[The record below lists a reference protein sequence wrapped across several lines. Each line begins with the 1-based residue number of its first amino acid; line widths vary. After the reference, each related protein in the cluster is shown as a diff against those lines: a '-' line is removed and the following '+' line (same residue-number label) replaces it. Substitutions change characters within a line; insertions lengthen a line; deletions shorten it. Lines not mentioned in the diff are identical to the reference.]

1 MTKRA
6 LWAGA
11 ILAVLLAVAACG
23 GSDGGGEATPAGTG
37 QEDTGGEIVKGG
49 ILRIGTTG
57 EIDSI
62 NPFVA
67 FNAESY
73 QAFVIQYPLLVQ
85 YSPEFEWEGDLAESW
100 ETSEDGLT
108 WTFHL
113 KEAQWSD
120 GEPLTA
126 EDAVWTGETVL
137 EYADGPTSILAP
149 FLSHVESLEAPDPQ
163 TLVITYERPV
173 GNVLPQLQQFFIL
186 PEHVWSQH
194 VGNNG
199 RGLKAWNLQD
209 DLPVVGAGP
218 FVITEFD
225 RKGTSIFEKNPSY
238 YGTEANVD
246 AIGYQHFENEDALLA
261 AFEAGELDFLEE
273 VPPNAVPQ
281 LESDESAVVSK
292 VESTQINNFI
302 FNSNPD
308 KPNNRELL
316 DPEVREAF
324 EYAIDREEI
333 AEVVFAGNAE
343 PVASIVAPQ
352 TGEWMNPDIEPLP
365 FDVDMANQI
374 LDEAGYERG
383 ADGVRR
389 DDEGQPMAY
398 EVITPTGVQGV
409 QREFEIIQRGLK
421 QAGVR
426 LTPKALDDTTAFEEI
441 LKPDSKY
448 ESFDL
453 ALWSWVG
460 YLDPDFVLSVTTCD
474 QWGGWSDTGYCNE
487 EYDELYQEQG
497 VTVDQE
503 ERKEIVWRMQDIH
516 QRDRP
521 YIHLVAVEYITVSK
535 ANWAGFHPDLIAYSK
550 LPWIDPHRTSE

>member
-1 MTKRA
+1 MKIRA
-6 LWAGA
+6 LWS
-11 ILAVLLAVAACG
+11 IVFLLATASLVGC
-23 GSDGGGEATPAGTG
+23 GSDDQAEGTRTATGS
-37 QEDTGGEIVKGG
+37 QEENVVKGG

-73 QAFVIQYPLLVQ
+73 QAFVIEYPLLVQ
-85 YSPEFEWEGDLAESW
+85 YSPEFEWEGDWAESW

-113 KEAQWSD
+113 KEGQWSD

-137 EYADGPTSILAP
+137 KYADGPTAILAP

-186 PEHVWSQH
+186 PKHVWEKH
-194 VGNNG
+194 DTNKG
-199 RGLKAWNLQD
+199 RGLKAYNPQD

-218 FVITEFD
+218 FVITEYD
-225 RKGTSIFEKNPSY
+225 KKGTTIFEKNPNY
-238 YGTEANVD
+238 YGTEPNVD
-246 AIGYQHFENEDALLA
+246 TVGYQYFANEDALLA
-261 AFEAGELDFLEE
+261 AFRADQIDFLEE
-273 VPPNAVPQ
+273 VPPNAVSS
-281 LESDESAVVSK
+281 LEEDESVVVSN
-292 VESTQINNFI
+292 VPSTDIKNFI

-308 KPNNRELL
+308 KPDNRELL
-316 DPEVREAF
+316 DPKVREAI

-333 AEVVFAGNAE
+333 AEVAFAGNAE
-343 PVASIVAPQ
+343 PVASIVAPI
-352 TGEWMNPDIEPLP
+352 TGEWMNPNIEPLP
-365 FDVDMANQI
+365 FDPDKGNEI
-374 LDEAGYERG
+374 LDAAGYERG
-383 ADGVRR
+383 PDGIRR
-389 DDEGQPMAY
+389 DEEGERMAY

-409 QREFEIIQRGLK
+409 QRNFEIIK
-421 QAGVR
+421 NGVDQLGIR

-441 LKPDSKY
+441 LADDYGK
-448 ESFDL
+448 FDL
-453 ALWSWVG
+453 AMWSWVG

-474 QWGGWSDTGYCNE
+474 QLGGWSDTGYCNE
-487 EYDELYQEQG
+487 EYDELYQQQG
-497 VTVDQE
+497 LAVDQE
-503 ERKEIVWRMQDIH
+503 ERKEIVWRMQEIH

-521 YIHLVAVEYITVSK
+521 YIHLVAVEYITSWRS
-535 ANWAGFHPDLIAYSK
+535 NWDGFHPDLIAYSK
-550 LPWIDPHRTSE
+550 LPWIDPHRTEE

>member
-6 LWAGA
+6 LWAAA
-11 ILAVLLAVAACG
+11 ILAVLFAVAGCG
-23 GSDGGGEATPAGTG
+23 GSDDGDGEATPTG
-37 QEDTGGEIVKGG
+37 REDGGGEVVKGG

-73 QAFVIQYPLLVQ
+73 QAFVIEYPLLVQ
-85 YSPEFEWEGDLAESW
+85 YSPEFEWEGDWAESW

-113 KEAQWSD
+113 REGQWSD
-120 GEPLTA
+120 GRPLTA

-137 EYADGPTSILAP
+137 KYKDGPTSILAP
-149 FLSHVESLEAPDPQ
+149 FLSHVKSLEAPDPQ

-186 PEHVWSQH
+186 PKHVWQEH

-218 FVITEFD
+218 FVITKYD
-225 RKGTSIFEKNPSY
+225 KKGTTIFEKNPSY
-238 YGTEANVD
+238 YGPEPNVD
-246 AIGYQHFENEDALLA
+246 AVGYQHFENEDALLA
-261 AFEAGELDFLEE
+261 SFEAGELDFLEE
-273 VPPNAVPQ
+273 VPPNAISN
-281 LESDESAVVSK
+281 LEANDDVVVSN
-292 VESTQINNFI
+292 VESTDTKNFI

-308 KPNNRELL
+308 KPRNRELL
-316 DPEVREAF
+316 DPRVREAF
-324 EYAIDREEI
+324 EHAIDREEI
-333 AEVVFAGNAE
+333 AEVVYAGFAE

-352 TGEWMNPDIEPLP
+352 TGEWMNPEIEPLP
-365 FDVDMANQI
+365 YDIERANQI

-383 ADGVRR
+383 PDGVRR
-389 DDEGQPMAY
+389 DDEGERMAY

-409 QREFEIIQRGLK
+409 QRSFEIIQRGLEQIGIEVK
-421 QAGVR
+421 
-426 LTPKALDDTTAFEEI
+426 PKALDDTTAFEEI
-441 LKPDSKY
+441 LKPDGKY

-453 ALWSWVG
+453 AMWSWVG

-487 EYDELYQEQG
+487 EYDRLYQRQG

-503 ERKEIVWRMQDIH
+503 ERKQIVWDMQEIH
-516 QRDRP
+516 ARDRP
-521 YIHLVAVEYITVSK
+521 YIHLVTLDYIT
-535 ANWAGFHPDLIAYSK
+535 AWRQGWDGFRPDLIAYSK
-550 LPWIDPHRTSE
+550 LPWIEPHRTEG

>member
-6 LWAGA
+6 LWAVA
-11 ILAVLLAVAACG
+11 ILAVLLAVAGCG
-23 GSDGGGEATPAGTG
+23 GSDDGGEATPAGTG
-37 QEDTGGEIVKGG
+37 QEEPGGEIVKGG

-73 QAFVIQYPLLVQ
+73 QAFVIEYPLLVQ

-120 GEPLTA
+120 GQPLTA

-163 TLVITYERPV
+163 TLVITYEQPV

-186 PEHVWSQH
+186 PQHVWSEH

-225 RKGTSIFEKNPSY
+225 KKGTTIFEKNPNY
-238 YGTEANVD
+238 YGTEPNVD
-246 AIGYQHFENEDALLA
+246 AVGYQHFENEDALLA

-273 VPPNAVPQ
+273 VPPNAIPT
-281 LESDESAVVSK
+281 LEANEDYVVSN
-292 VESTQINNFI
+292 VQSTDTKNFI

-316 DPEVREAF
+316 DPKVREAF

-333 AEVVFAGNAE
+333 AEVVYAGHAE

-352 TGEWMNPDIEPLP
+352 TGEWMNPNVEPLP
-365 FDVDMANQI
+365 YDVDRANQI
-374 LDEAGYERG
+374 LDEAGYELG
-383 ADGVRR
+383 SDGVRR
-389 DDEGQPMAY
+389 DNEGERMEY

-409 QREFEIIQRGLK
+409 NRSFEIVQRGLDQVGIK
-421 QAGVR
+421 

-453 ALWSWVG
+453 AMWSWVG

-487 EYDELYQEQG
+487 EYDRLYQKQG

-503 ERKEIVWRMQDIH
+503 ERKQIVWEMQEIH
-516 QRDRP
+516 ARDRP
-521 YIHLVAVEYITVSK
+521 YIQMVTLDYITV
-535 ANWAGFHPDLIAYSK
+535 WQQGWDGFHPDLIAYSK
-550 LPWIDPHRTSE
+550 LPWTDPHRTE

>member
-6 LWAGA
+6 LWAAA
-11 ILAVLLAVAACG
+11 ILAVLLAVAGCG
-23 GSDGGGEATPAGTG
+23 GSDDGGGEATPTG
-37 QEDTGGEIVKGG
+37 REDGGGEVVKGG

-73 QAFVIQYPLLVQ
+73 QAFVIEYPLLVQ
-85 YSPEFEWEGDLAESW
+85 YSPEFEWEGDWAESW

-113 KEAQWSD
+113 KPGEWSD
-120 GEPLTA
+120 GQPLTA

-137 EYADGPTSILAP
+137 KYKDGPTAILAP
-149 FLSHVESLEAPDPQ
+149 FLSHVKSLEAPDPQ

-186 PEHVWSQH
+186 PKHVWEEH

-199 RGLKAWNLQD
+199 KGLKAWNLQD
-209 DLPVVGAGP
+209 ELPVVGAGP
-218 FVITEFD
+218 FVITKFEK
-225 RKGTSIFEKNPSY
+225 KGTTIFEKNPNY
-238 YGTEANVD
+238 YGTKPNVD
-246 AIGYQHFENEDALLA
+246 AVGYQHFENEDALLA

-273 VPPNAVPQ
+273 VPPNAISNLQ
-281 LESDESAVVSK
+281 ENDEVVVSN
-292 VESTQINNFI
+292 VESTDTKNFI

-308 KPNNRELL
+308 KPKNRELL
-316 DPEVREAF
+316 DPRVREAF
-324 EYAIDREEI
+324 EHAIDREEI
-333 AEVVFAGNAE
+333 AEVVYAGFAQ

-352 TGEWMNPDIEPLP
+352 TGEWMNPEIEPLP
-365 FDVDMANQI
+365 YDIERANQI

-383 ADGVRR
+383 SDGIRR
-389 DDEGQPMAY
+389 DEEGEPMSY

-409 QREFEIIQRGLK
+409 QRSFEIIQRGLE
-421 QAGVR
+421 QIGIRV
-426 LTPKALDDTTAFEEI
+426 TPKALDDTTAFEEI

-453 ALWSWVG
+453 AMWSWVG

-487 EYDELYQEQG
+487 EYDRLYRQQG

-503 ERKEIVWRMQDIH
+503 ERKEIVWEMQAIH
-516 QRDRP
+516 ARDRP
-521 YIHLVAVEYITVSK
+521 YIHLVTLDYITVWRK
-535 ANWAGFHPDLIAYSK
+535 GWDGFHPDLIAYSK
-550 LPWIDPHRTSE
+550 LPWTDPHRTEE

>member
-6 LWAGA
+6 LWAAA
-11 ILAVLLAVAACG
+11 ILTVLLAVAGCG
-23 GSDGGGEATPAGTG
+23 GSDDPGGEATPTGTG
-37 QEDTGGEIVKGG
+37 QEEGETEVVKGG

-120 GEPLTA
+120 GQPLTA

-149 FLSHVESLEAPDPQ
+149 FLSHVESLDAPDPQ

-186 PEHVWSQH
+186 PQHVWAEH

-199 RGLKAWNLQD
+199 RGLKAWNLQE

-218 FVITEFD
+218 FVVARFD
-225 RKGTSIFEKNPSY
+225 RKGTTIFEKNPNY
-238 YGTEANVD
+238 YGTEPNVD
-246 AIGYQHFENEDALLA
+246 AVGYQHFENEDALLA
-261 AFEAGELDFLEE
+261 AFEAGELDYLEE
-273 VPPNAVPQ
+273 VPFNAIPT
-281 LESDESAVVSK
+281 LEANEDVVVSN
-292 VESTQINNFI
+292 VESTDTKNFI

-324 EYAIDREEI
+324 EQAIDREEI
-333 AEVVFAGNAE
+333 AEVVYAGYAQ

-352 TGEWMNPDIEPLP
+352 AGEWVNPNVEPLP
-365 FDVDMANQI
+365 YDIDRANQI

-383 ADGVRR
+383 PDGIRR
-389 DDEGQPMAY
+389 DEEGEPMAY

-409 QREFEIIQRGLK
+409 QRSFEIIQRGLE
-421 QAGVR
+421 QAGIRV
-426 LTPKALDDTTAFEEI
+426 TPKALDDTTAFEEI

-453 ALWSWVG
+453 AMWSWVG

-487 EYDELYQEQG
+487 EYDELYREQG

-503 ERKEIVWRMQDIH
+503 ERKEIVWEMQEIH
-516 QRDRP
+516 ARDRP
-521 YIHLVAVEYITVSK
+521 YIHIATLDYITVWRN
-535 ANWAGFHPDLIAYSK
+535 NWDGFHPDLTAYSK
-550 LPWIDPHRTSE
+550 LPWTDPHQVG